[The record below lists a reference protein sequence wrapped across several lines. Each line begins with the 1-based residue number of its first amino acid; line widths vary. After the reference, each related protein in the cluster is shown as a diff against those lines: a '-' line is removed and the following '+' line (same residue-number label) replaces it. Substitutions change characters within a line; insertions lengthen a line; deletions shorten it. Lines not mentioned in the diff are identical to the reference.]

1 MNKIGVACSTQQ
13 TTICHRAYGQSQ
25 RTEGGAG
32 LGVVKGQ
39 GKKKLELA
47 IEINNNKY
55 EKTHPFKLK
64 GHGSMIILKNLGM
77 AMLYDR

>member
-1 MNKIGVACSTQQ
+1 
-13 TTICHRAYGQSQ
+13 
-25 RTEGGAG
+25 

-55 EKTHPFKLK
+55 EKNSTPAAEFSKLK
-64 GHGSMIILKNLGM
+64 NYSTEGP
-77 AMLYDR
+77 AV